1 MLQSKPN
8 NWTHEQWLAAIK
20 KIKTLGSRKNAH
32 WDAYYHNNKY
42 DKMVN
47 IPIILFSSFI
57 SAAAFSQSANNEDD
71 TSVVPYYIITGLG
84 MTNTIL
90 TSINKYFGFGEKKE
104 AHRQTAFNYLEL
116 RCELAELVEKRDAS
130 GNCDIMYDDFVACY
144 YKKMTNVRENAPIL
158 PNYIKKEMDES
169 NTKNYNTFL
178 NSVNSENK
186 IEERRINSI
195 V

>member
-1 MLQSKPN
+1 MLQNKPS
-8 NWTHEQWLAAIK
+8 NWTKEQWLAAMK

-42 DKMVN
+42 DKFVN
-47 IPIILFSSFI
+47 IPIILISSFI
-57 SAAAFSQSANNEDD
+57 SAAAFSQSTNDNDDD
-71 TSVVPYYIITGLG
+71 TSVVPYYIITALG

-90 TSINKYFGFGEKKE
+90 TSINKYFVFGEKKE

-116 RCELAELVEKRDAS
+116 RCELAEMVEKRDLS
-130 GNCDIMYDDFVACY
+130 GNCDITYDSFVECY

-158 PNYIKKEMDES
+158 PNYIKKEMDVS

-178 NSVNSENK
+178 TLVDT
-186 IEERRINSI
+186 EERQNSI